1 MKLSAGIPKHVNL
14 TAATVGNVLEWYDF
28 AIYGF
33 LAAIIGKHFFPA
45 DDPTASLLASF
56 GVFALGFLARPLGG
70 ILFGHI
76 GDKIG
81 RKTSM
86 LISISLMGGGTFAI
100 GILPDA
106 SRIGDAAPLLLVAVR
121 VVQGLSMGGEYTG
134 SAVYL
139 AESAPDEHRG
149 FIGCWPQVGCLLG
162 VLLGSGCAALTSTIV
177 GEAAMQLWG
186 WRVPFLLGGLIAVW
200 GLLMRRQMEEP
211 SVLDASERVSGSPL
225 IVVMRNHWRPVL
237 RLVCLLLVT
246 SIGYYMQFVYAASF
260 LSEKM
265 HISTAKSMDIN
276 TLAIFTMLVVTLPA
290 GWLADRLGRK
300 PMLAFV
306 AIGSMIFAWPLW
318 WLIHHQSFVLI
329 LIGQCGFGVLY
340 GVGFAVI
347 MPTMVEMFPASVRC
361 SGTAIGFNLCL
372 GLFGGT
378 TPLVVTYLVSR
389 TSNDFVPAYVLM
401 VAGVLSLFALYR
413 LPENRGKPLPK

>member
-1 MKLSAGIPKHVNL
+1 MKLSAKIPKHINL
-14 TAATVGNVLEWYDF
+14 SAATVGNVLEWYDF

-70 ILFGHI
+70 VLFGHI
-76 GDKIG
+76 GDKIS

-100 GILPDA
+100 GILPDV
-106 SRIGDAAPLLLVAVR
+106 SQIGDTAAFLLVAVR
-121 VVQGLSMGGEYTG
+121 IAQGLSMGGEYTG

-139 AESAPDEHRG
+139 AESAPAKHRG

-177 GEAAMQLWG
+177 GETAMQLWG

-211 SVLDASERVSGSPL
+211 KVLGASERVPGSPFF
-225 IVVMRNHWRPVL
+225 VVMKYHWRPVL

-246 SIGYYMQFVYAASF
+246 SIGYYMQFVYAVSF

-265 HISTAKSMDIN
+265 HISTAASMDIN
-276 TLAIFTMLVVTLPA
+276 TLAIFTMLAVTLPA

-306 AIGSMIFAWPLW
+306 AVGSIAFAWPLW
-318 WLIHHQSFVLI
+318 WLIHHQSFAFI
-329 LIGQCGFGVLY
+329 LIGQCGFGILY
-340 GVGFAVI
+340 GVGFAVT
-347 MPTMVEMFPASVRC
+347 MSTMVEMFPAPVRC

-378 TPLVVTYLVSR
+378 TPFVVTYLVAR
-389 TSNDFVPAYVLM
+389 TSDDFVPAYALM
-401 VAGVLSLFALYR
+401 AAGFLSLLALYR
-413 LPENRGKPLPK
+413 LPESAGKPLPK